1 MKVVSHV
8 TAAPHEIGS
17 LLELLLQVGGATRQ
31 EAGCVSYEVFENVQ
45 DPTDITVISEFTDQR
60 AYEEHFGQPYM
71 IDMLGELP
79 SLTTGEIESRVLK
92 AVDD

>member
-8 TAAPHEIGS
+8 TAAPHEIGP
-17 LLELLLQVGGATRQ
+17 LVELLLKVGGATRQ
-31 EAGCVSYEVFENVQ
+31 EPGCVSYEVFENVQ

-71 IDMLGELP
+71 LDLLGELP
-79 SLTTGEIESRVLK
+79 SLTAGEIENRVLK
-92 AVDD
+92 AVDE

>member
-8 TAAPHEIGS
+8 TAAPHEVGP
-17 LLELLLQVGGATRQ
+17 LLELLLKVGGATCQ
-31 EAGCVSYEVFENVQ
+31 EPGCVSYEVFENVQ